1 MAAPFKKNVVIALGV
16 LTAISFLAGL
26 IYAMLGPGVQ
36 TVDSVRANTFSRSA
50 VGHHALLTL
59 LKAVDVPV
67 SVSRARTA
75 EKAGAGTVLILLEPR
90 RTAEDPTAGDLP
102 ALLRDS
108 GASDV
113 IVVLPKWSP
122 RGRSQR
128 AGWVKRVESV
138 RDQRVADVLTAARL
152 DSTLVEGD
160 GAFVVDAFDGLA
172 PQLSTPRVLTGIH
185 GVVSDG
191 KGALVG
197 QTQAFGKR
205 IWIISDPDVLNNAG
219 LLDAQNAA
227 FVLALLQHIVGE
239 RAVVIDE
246 TLHGFSI
253 VEGVWPRLFEFP
265 LVLTTAQVALVLVLV
280 LLAGMRRFGPPAAQ
294 APALGQGREVLI
306 SNTARLLWYGGH
318 SAAALDQFWRATL
331 KTVRQGVHAPVQLE
345 GEALWAWLDRVGLA
359 RGVLLSATAISADVA
374 AIDGEDGAK
383 ILSSARFIAQWRAQ
397 MLAEG

>member
-36 TVDSVRANTFSRSA
+36 SVTSARADTFSRSA
-50 VGHHALLTL
+50 IGHHALLAL
-59 LKAVDVPV
+59 LKQVDVPV

-75 EKAGAGTVLILLEPR
+75 EKAGTGTVLILLEPH
-90 RTAEDPTAGDLP
+90 RTADDPTADELP
-102 ALLRDS
+102 TLLRDS

-113 IVVLPKWSP
+113 ILVLPKWAP
-122 RGRSQR
+122 LGYSQR
-128 AGWVKRVESV
+128 SGWVNRVSQV
-138 RDQRVADVLTAARL
+138 RDGRITDVLTAARVE
-152 DSTLVEGD
+152 STFVEGD
-160 GAFVVDAFDGLA
+160 GAFIVDAFEGPT
-172 PQLSTPRVLTGIH
+172 PQLKAPRVMTGVH

-191 KGALVG
+191 MGALVG

-219 LLDAQNAA
+219 LLNAQNAA
-227 FVLALLQHIVGE
+227 FVLALLHYIVGE
-239 RAVVIDE
+239 RAIIIDE
-246 TLHGFSI
+246 TLHGFSV

-318 SAAALDQFWRATL
+318 SAAALQQFWQATL
-331 KTVRQGVHAPVQLE
+331 KAVRQGVHAPAHLD
-345 GEALWAWLDRVGLA
+345 GEALWAWLDRVGSA
-359 RGVLLSATAISADVA
+359 RGAPLSAATISAEVA
-374 AIDGEDGAK
+374 AVEDEDGAR